1 MNLVYKYIMPR
12 PNAKTTV
19 PVCTPMYS
27 LWNKLKSFMLVFNR
41 ATGATVWGEGGLLT
55 AFVVW
60 NVLLEDLAKLLSVS
74 MQ

>member
-1 MNLVYKYIMPR
+1 MIGV
-12 PNAKTTV
+12 TV
-19 PVCTPMYS
+19 
-27 LWNKLKSFMLVFNR
+27 L
-41 ATGATVWGEGGLLT
+41 EGGLLT